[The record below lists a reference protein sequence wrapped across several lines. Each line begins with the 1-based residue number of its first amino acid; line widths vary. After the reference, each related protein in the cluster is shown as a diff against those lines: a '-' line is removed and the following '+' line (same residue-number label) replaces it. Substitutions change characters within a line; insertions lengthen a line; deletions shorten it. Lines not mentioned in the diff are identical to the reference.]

1 MYSLFLDKQDCHFEQ
16 KYFYEIGFA
25 FLVVRFGITSID
37 DELKTR
43 VNTSEVLI
51 YFLAKQ
57 NLKMN

>member
-1 MYSLFLDKQDCHFEQ
+1 LPPRTKILL
-16 KYFYEIGFA
+16 YEIGSRIA
-25 FLVVRFGITSID
+25 RLGITSID

-57 NLKMN
+57 NSKTN